1 MVQPHH
7 HEGLLGRLFSVP
19 HQCNNRH
26 NSSKESISRITQR
39 YTDKFNVFLTCFCQ
53 AHLYHFRILPEIW
66 PIHDFLKK
74 KVLVLLTILR
84 DDYYFNLQPSLL
96 LSHTIEN
103 SHKACSKKIS
113 PPFRDLHSSIYLWN
127 TTSKVAGLL
136 TEISSE
142 AAQRWYF
149 STCKFHWQSAL
160 SDNP

>member
-1 MVQPHH
+1 MF
-7 HEGLLGRLFSVP
+7 L
-19 HQCNNRH
+19 
-26 NSSKESISRITQR
+26 SSTFVSLQNTTWNMA
-39 YTDKFNVFLTCFCQ
+39 YLWFL
-53 AHLYHFRILPEIW
+53 E
-66 PIHDFLKK
+66 K

-103 SHKACSKKIS
+103 SHEACSQKIS
-113 PPFRDLHSSIYLWN
+113 PPLGELYSSIYLLN

-136 TEISSE
+136 AEISSE

-160 SDNP
+160 SDNPWDQFKSSELFTQFNTNSS

>member
-1 MVQPHH
+1 MF
-7 HEGLLGRLFSVP
+7 L
-19 HQCNNRH
+19 
-26 NSSKESISRITQR
+26 SSTFVSLQNTTWNKA
-39 YTDKFNVFLTCFCQ
+39 YPWFL
-53 AHLYHFRILPEIW
+53 E
-66 PIHDFLKK
+66 K

-103 SHKACSKKIS
+103 PHKACSQKIS
-113 PPFRDLHSSIYLWN
+113 PPLGELHSSIYLWN

-160 SDNP
+160 SVNPWDQFKSSELFTQFNTNSS

>member
-1 MVQPHH
+1 MF
-7 HEGLLGRLFSVP
+7 L
-19 HQCNNRH
+19 
-26 NSSKESISRITQR
+26 SSTFVSLQNTTWNKA
-39 YTDKFNVFLTCFCQ
+39 YPWFL
-53 AHLYHFRILPEIW
+53 E
-66 PIHDFLKK
+66 K

-103 SHKACSKKIS
+103 SHKACSQKIS
-113 PPFRDLHSSIYLWN
+113 PPLRELHSSIYLWN

-160 SDNP
+160 SVNPWDQFKSSELFTQFNTNSS

>member
-1 MVQPHH
+1 MF
-7 HEGLLGRLFSVP
+7 L
-19 HQCNNRH
+19 
-26 NSSKESISRITQR
+26 SSTFVSLQNTTWNMA
-39 YTDKFNVFLTCFCQ
+39 YLWFL
-53 AHLYHFRILPEIW
+53 E
-66 PIHDFLKK
+66 K

-103 SHKACSKKIS
+103 SHKACSQKIS
-113 PPFRDLHSSIYLWN
+113 PPLGELYSSIYLLN

-136 TEISSE
+136 AEISSE

-160 SDNP
+160 SDNPWDMFKSSELFTQFNTNSS

>member
-1 MVQPHH
+1 MF
-7 HEGLLGRLFSVP
+7 L
-19 HQCNNRH
+19 
-26 NSSKESISRITQR
+26 SSTFVSLQNTTWNMA
-39 YTDKFNVFLTCFCQ
+39 YPWFL
-53 AHLYHFRILPEIW
+53 E
-66 PIHDFLKK
+66 K

-103 SHKACSKKIS
+103 SHKACSQKIS
-113 PPFRDLHSSIYLWN
+113 PPLGELHSSIYLWN

-160 SDNP
+160 SVNPWDQFKSSELFTQFNTNSS

>member
-1 MVQPHH
+1 MF
-7 HEGLLGRLFSVP
+7 L
-19 HQCNNRH
+19 
-26 NSSKESISRITQR
+26 SSTFVSLQNTTWNMA
-39 YTDKFNVFLTCFCQ
+39 YPWFL
-53 AHLYHFRILPEIW
+53 E
-66 PIHDFLKK
+66 K

-103 SHKACSKKIS
+103 SHKACSQKIS
-113 PPFRDLHSSIYLWN
+113 PPLGELHSSIYLWN

-160 SDNP
+160 SGNPWDQFKSSELFTQFNTNSS